1 MKNLDESGQICTHT
15 CVDMSFNTNCRKSYL
30 ESGFRHLTWRKHA
43 KNLPLWILLSG
54 HAVIMLGMHVSHVH
68 AEDISVAEQATGANE
83 IGEAYI
89 SNLRRIEDSSVISN
103 EHTSKW
109 RVFTDKGRE
118 LFLQGKLDE
127 AEHYFILAL
136 QEAKDGFGE
145 RDPHVASA
153 CNNLAELYRI
163 RKEFEKA
170 EPLYLEAID
179 ILDKSL
185 GCDDIRVGFA
195 FHNLGGFYLL
205 QGKLEQARM
214 CYEQRALKI
223 KGHVLGLANE
233 HYATTLFHLGEVF
246 YLQGKLKDSE
256 ALIRDSIKILEE
268 AGKGESV
275 TCIKRMRRLAQIL
288 LESNQLHEAEKIQ
301 RKILH
306 VLELSKGWTSLDTV
320 LAAES
325 LAMTLQSLGNLSEAQ
340 DLLERCLD
348 ARKTILH
355 ENHIQV
361 AANIL
366 QLARVAMLKSSRLSK
381 GNILEEIAEL
391 DKAKTLLETSI
402 RIARQTL
409 EVPMA
414 IAENMSKNGK
424 PSNCRRDKHA
434 ALVILMKALDTL
446 GRLEVTKHEL
456 SHESKDRGIVPVEAE
471 HALLQCISAV
481 KEFDIPEHVLSA
493 SDVKREYLSCMRD
506 LEALL
511 SESTGEKRQQSAK
524 KLQELRNEIRQI
536 ESELSRSRKKGT

>member
-1 MKNLDESGQICTHT
+1 MNNPGESETLWEKNLIRHEKNLD
-15 CVDMSFNTNCRKSYL
+15 MSDSWCLDCRKSYL

-214 CYEQRALKI
+214 CYEA
-223 KGHVLGLANE
+223 H
-233 HYATTLFHLGEVF
+233 
-246 YLQGKLKDSE
+246 
-256 ALIRDSIKILEE
+256 
-268 AGKGESV
+268 
-275 TCIKRMRRLAQIL
+275 
-288 LESNQLHEAEKIQ
+288 SN
-301 RKILH
+301 
-306 VLELSKGWTSLDTV
+306 
-320 LAAES
+320 
-325 LAMTLQSLGNLSEAQ
+325 GN
-340 DLLERCLD
+340 
-348 ARKTILH
+348 
-355 ENHIQV
+355 
-361 AANIL
+361 
-366 QLARVAMLKSSRLSK
+366 
-381 GNILEEIAEL
+381 
-391 DKAKTLLETSI
+391 
-402 RIARQTL
+402 
-409 EVPMA
+409 
-414 IAENMSKNGK
+414 
-424 PSNCRRDKHA
+424 
-434 ALVILMKALDTL
+434 
-446 GRLEVTKHEL
+446 
-456 SHESKDRGIVPVEAE
+456 
-471 HALLQCISAV
+471 
-481 KEFDIPEHVLSA
+481 A
-493 SDVKREYLSCMRD
+493 S
-506 LEALL
+506 
-511 SESTGEKRQQSAK
+511 
-524 KLQELRNEIRQI
+524 
-536 ESELSRSRKKGT
+536 